1 MFPPT
6 QLDPD
11 DASTD
16 DETTIVEPK
25 PTKTPVKKPRKTAA
39 KPSGKPRAKSP
50 SSTKKKKQTK
60 QPSKTSSKSPAK
72 GKRKQA
78 TAESTDS
85 KKTGTKTKGKPSKI
99 TVLQKPS
106 KVTLDLSFP
115 ECVAGLVEY
124 LDKHWT
130 FYLESARAKL
140 KVYCQKNPDGDKT
153 LANFIS
159 ASARRQWSQIQPLLA
174 LIPKAKRMGKHFA
187 IID

>member
-25 PTKTPVKKPRKTAA
+25 PTKTPAKKPRKTAA
-39 KPSGKPRAKSP
+39 KPSGKPQAKSP
-50 SSTKKKKQTK
+50 STKKKKQTK
-60 QPSKTSSKSPAK
+60 QPSKTSSKSSAK

-153 LANFIS
+153 LADFIS
-159 ASARRQWSQIQPLLA
+159 ATARRQWSQIQPLLEV
-174 LIPKAKRMGKHFA
+174 IPKAKRMGKHFA